1 MALPRTLKY
10 FNVFYQGNNFAGQV
24 LEFELPKLGRKMEGY
39 RPGGVSGEIE
49 SDVGL
54 EKLECEH
61 TYAGLMRE
69 IFNDFGI
76 QKVDGVQL
84 RFAGSYQHEDTGN
97 IDAVEVVVRGRHSEI
112 DPGKAKSGDKTEFKV
127 KSALTYYK
135 LTINGEVVIEI
146 DLLNMIEN
154 VNGTDRLADHRTAIG
169 L

>member
-97 IDAVEVVVRGRHSEI
+97 IDAVEVVVRGRHAEI
-112 DPGKAKSGDKTEFKV
+112 DPGKAKAGDKTEFKV
-127 KSALTYYK
+127 KSVLTYYK
-135 LTINGEVVIEI
+135 LTINSEVVIEI
-146 DLLNMIEN
+146 DILNMIEN
-154 VNGTDRLADHRTAIG
+154 VNGTDLLADHRTAIG